1 MKINWPNILMWI
13 ILLIAA
19 YKYADGK
26 KIDGK
31 RVLVDVERGRTVKG
45 WRPRR
50 LGGGL
55 GNSRRAPSP
64 IRAEVDELRRRGGF
78 GFAGDEKRDQAR
90 ERAKLLDR
98 SKREKK
104 EEEKR

>member
-1 MKINWPNILMWI
+1 ML
-13 ILLIAA
+13 AA

-64 IRAEVDELRRRGGF
+64 IRTEVDELRRRGGF